1 VNARGVQLFLAILGT
16 ASVVFTQV
24 FNPLTPPRLVP
35 PALPP
40 RQAPTA
46 VFREL
51 LAASPTE
58 RERQLAS
65 RSPSA
70 RHLIESKLREFETLP
85 PGQRELRLRVAE
97 LQYFL
102 SPLLRANPGSRPELL
117 AQAPTDLRPL
127 LEERL
132 KAWDR
137 LPTEKHHDLLD
148 SEKSLSWFVRL
159 QSSNAATITNLLAKI
174 PPAKRLE
181 LESRLSRWKALT
193 PDERIQKTADFQRF
207 FKLSDHQREKVLGV
221 ISPAERQGME
231 ATLAR
236 FAELP
241 PDQRARTV
249 QGFRQFL
256 SLTATERAEFL
267 QSISKW
273 KQMTPTERAA
283 WRDMVAQITAPTPI
297 TVESLRRLQN
307 VATNNSP

>member
-1 VNARGVQLFLAILGT
+1 M
-16 ASVVFTQV
+16 
-24 FNPLTPPRLVP
+24 
-35 PALPP
+35 
-40 RQAPTA
+40 
-46 VFREL
+46 
-51 LAASPTE
+51 
-58 RERQLAS
+58 
-65 RSPSA
+65 
-70 RHLIESKLREFETLP
+70 
-85 PGQRELRLRVAE
+85 
-97 LQYFL
+97 
-102 SPLLRANPGSRPELL
+102 
-117 AQAPTDLRPL
+117 
-127 LEERL
+127 
-132 KAWDR
+132 
-137 LPTEKHHDLLD
+137 
-148 SEKSLSWFVRL
+148 
-159 QSSNAATITNLLAKI
+159 
-174 PPAKRLE
+174 
-181 LESRLSRWKALT
+181 SRWKALT

-249 QGFRQFL
+249 KGFRQFL
-256 SLTATERAEFL
+256 SLPATERAEFL